1 MLQVVINCA
10 ILKGMK
16 YNQATLTFHQWRDVR
31 QVYGL
36 NFASREDAESFA
48 QAMLMSLDALN
59 SVYIGELC
67 CFVTSCMNSNCN
79 HDGCNNVTISDSAF
93 PPRHVSYYVANMSC
107 KC

>member
-1 MLQVVINCA
+1 MPNNKLLESCLSMNDNVILQVVINCA

-48 QAMLMSLDALN
+48 QAMLMSLDTLT
-59 SVYIGELC
+59 SMHIGEPLII
-67 CFVTSCMNSNCN
+67 FGRV
-79 HDGCNNVTISDSAF
+79 V
-93 PPRHVSYYVANMSC
+93 
-107 KC
+107 